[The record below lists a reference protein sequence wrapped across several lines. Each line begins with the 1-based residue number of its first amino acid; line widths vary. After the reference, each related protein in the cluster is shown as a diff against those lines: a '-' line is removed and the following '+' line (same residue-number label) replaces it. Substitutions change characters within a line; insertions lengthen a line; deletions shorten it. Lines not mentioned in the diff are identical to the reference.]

1 MWKESQITAYVRE
14 RISEKRFAHVI
25 GVRNTAVKLA
35 EIYGEDR
42 EKAMLAG
49 LIHDCAKN
57 MGDEEI
63 LNIVKENGHEPDWI
77 ELNSPQLL
85 HGMAAAIIAKQVMGV
100 EDGPVLNAITCHT
113 TGKANMTMLEKIIY
127 VADYIEPSRNFP
139 GVDELRKAAFTN
151 MDSAMLLALDNTIR
165 YVLER
170 NQLLHTNTI
179 DARNYILM
187 KVMGKSVG

>member
-1 MWKESQITAYVRE
+1 MWKESMITKFVRE
-14 RISEKRFAHVI
+14 RLSEKRFAHTI

-42 EKAMLAG
+42 ERAMLAG

-63 LNIVKENGHEPDWI
+63 LSLVKESGYEPDWI
-77 ELNSPQLL
+77 EENSPQLL
-85 HGMAAAIIAKQVMGV
+85 HGRAAAVIALREMGL
-100 EDGPVLNAITCHT
+100 EDEAVLNAVIYHT
-113 TGKANMTMLEKIIY
+113 TGRTDMTTLEKIVY

-151 MDSAMLLALDNTIR
+151 IDGAMLMALENTIR
-165 YVLER
+165 YVLEKHE
-170 NQLLHTNTI
+170 LLHTDTI
-179 DARNYILM
+179 DARNHMLI
-187 KVMGKSVG
+187 VMGGKSSG